1 MWVKAVWEF
10 KHSIRIFFLEDHR
23 FAVRGASAAP
33 GMEEESQRCRETTMS
48 GGTKTCTQGE
58 VAEVG
63 RAPSPVC
70 SV

>member
-48 GGTKTCTQGE
+48 GGTKNVHPRRGSGGWKG
-58 VAEVG
+58 AK
-63 RAPSPVC
+63 PSV
-70 SV
+70 